1 MIMKEEFFWPTGSE
15 NSDGLGKFCGV
26 FSKNLKNTLYIR
38 KNLLKTFIKNLF
50 LGFKSFLFAGL
61 VEYRIFGYTLF
72 SVK

>member
-26 FSKNLKNTLYIR
+26 FSNTLYIR
-38 KNLLKTFIKNLF
+38 KNLLKTFIKILF
-50 LGFKSFLFAGL
+50 LGLKSFLFAGL